1 MTFFDQNPASF
12 KDANLINGEVETIP
26 FLNSVEVLVKLL
38 DSLGSAFSPVRS
50 DIQGNVTKL
59 KTRYDQFPDKS
70 KTLQSIVISEKPEKK
85 RIATEALLWLKR
97 GLEFTC
103 LALKLNLE
111 NESEE
116 LQTSFTKAYEQT
128 LSKHHSFLIRPIFS
142 VAMKACPYRKDFYAN
157 LSHGEDQKLNEQLK
171 SWVAGLDEKLKV
183 IVDFYQKENIQ

>member
-111 NESEE
+111 NGSEE
-116 LQTSFTKAYEQT
+116 LQTSFTKAYEQK

>member
-1 MTFFDQNPASF
+1 M
-12 KDANLINGEVETIP
+12 
-26 FLNSVEVLVKLL
+26 
-38 DSLGSAFSPVRS
+38 RS